1 MGDGTAYFDA
11 PEIMSPESRHTF
23 LFADI
28 SGFTA
33 LTEAHGDEEAADLA
47 ESFAA
52 EARLV
57 VAEHQGDHV
66 KTIGDALMI
75 RVPDAASAVQ
85 LGLIIVFDLMARHG
99 APAVRVGMHHGP
111 AVERAGDWFG
121 ASVNLAA
128 RISAAASGGEVL
140 LSAATREAAGT
151 VDGVHFEERGRRSLR
166 NVTEPVA
173 LYSARRQGH
182 SSARGLPID
191 PVCRMAVDPET
202 AAGQLTHQE
211 VEYHFCSL
219 ECAASFAASPNAY
232 AGIGEASDRPAWG

>member
-1 MGDGTAYFDA
+1 MNAA
-11 PEIMSPESRHTF
+11 SPHTF
-23 LFADI
+23 VFADI

-52 EARLV
+52 EAGPL

-75 RVPDAASAVQ
+75 QVPDPAAAVE
-85 LGLIIVFDLMARHG
+85 LGVIIVFDLMARHG
-99 APAVRVGMHHGP
+99 APAVRVGMHYGL

-128 RISAAASGGEVL
+128 RISAAATGGEVL
-140 LSAATREAAGT
+140 LSAATRAAAGT
-151 VDGVHFEERGRRSLR
+151 LEAVRFEERGRRRLR
-166 NVTEPVA
+166 NVTEPVM
-173 LYSARRQGH
+173 LYSAHRQGE

-202 AAGQLTHQE
+202 SAGQLTHE
-211 VEYHFCSL
+211 GIDYHFCSL
-219 ECAASFAASPNAY
+219 ECAAGFAASPRSHV
-232 AGIGEASDRPAWG
+232 GGRSEA